1 MGEVRITV
9 GSGGGEGQRRR
20 VAGDVRWVTV
30 AGIDE
35 VIVTGGDEGKL
46 CIEALSLL
54 IVLFY

>member
-1 MGEVRITV
+1 MGR
-9 GSGGGEGQRRR
+9 GGGGEGQRRR